1 MPKIEVNENLFFNL
15 LGKKYDW
22 DTFEKKLTFAKAEL
36 DEKPNENEPE
46 DERTIKIELNDT
58 NRPDLWAAGG
68 LARCLR
74 EHEGAKHSDYSKF
87 LSSKGNLKDS
97 GNRLAIVDSNLK
109 NIRPFM
115 VAFVISGKLIDNA
128 MLIDIMQTQEKLA
141 WNFGRKRKSLSMG
154 VYRAANLKWPVHFVA
169 DDPDSVSFVPL
180 QDTKKQTLREI
191 VENHP
196 KGKEYGWILK
206 DFDKYPVLHD
216 DSGEIMSMSPII
228 NSATLGQI
236 EVGDKDLMVELT
248 GDNMEN
254 LMLAAN
260 IVACDFYDAGFEIL
274 PVKVHHEYETGFGKD
289 VVIPY
294 YFQSTTNAHLSAI
307 NKKLGVDLT
316 KAEVL
321 KALELMGNKVESKD
335 IPTEKENENFVKANK
350 TDVLFT
356 IIPAPYRNDFLHEV
370 DVIEDVMIGRGL
382 DTFEPEAPND
392 FTIGRLLPIT
402 NYSRKVK
409 NIMAGLGYQEMIF
422 NYLGSKKSYIDNMG
436 IDGKNVIE
444 IANPMSENYQFV
456 RPSIIASLFEAE
468 SQSAN
473 AVYPHK
479 IFEVGKVAF
488 IDPSENTGTKTIQ
501 SLGFLTASNNAN
513 FNDAASEVS
522 TLLYYLDHKYE
533 VKETEDP
540 RFILGRQA
548 GILVNGKQVG
558 IFGEI
563 HPQIL
568 ENWQVGVPCV
578 AGEINLEDLMEN
590 EPKEHSDL
598 SKSSQKA
605 GSSEKNQKSENQSQS
620 QPTKSEQSV
629 KSEKSAQKTEPKN
642 EGPKLAENQVEH
654 FNKYIELKVAKV
666 VDIKC
671 NPEGE
676 KLYIETLDDGSG
688 IPRTIQSGL
697 RPYLREDEIL
707 GKNVIIAANLA
718 PRKMRGVESRGMLLA
733 ADYVEDGKEKV
744 ELLTAPWA
752 APGTQ
757 VVLEGCE
764 PCEKP
769 AKIDFDKFAKVEY
782 KIENYS
788 AIVAGKKIFADGKA
802 ITTEKTKD
810 GEIS

>member
-620 QPTKSEQSV
+620 QSTKSEQSV
-629 KSEKSAQKTEPKN
+629 KSEKSAQKTVPKN